1 MVKIT
6 NISCDNSYICRNYV
20 HASNELDVSNTFKF
34 VKQNTYI
41 YGSRTAALQK
51 YCYKQSNK
59 CNCIQSNTANITDWI
74 LLKVD
79 ALLTLKVIIYKSSG
93 KRDIFM
99 ELNLGFELVLGLFWA
114 CFGLVLGLFRVCFEL
129 VGSAENCP
137 T

>member
-79 ALLTLKVIIYKSSG
+79 ALLTLKVIIFKSSG
-93 KRDIFM
+93 KRGIFM
-99 ELNLGFELVLGLFWA
+99 ELKGTEGYDRLQLFTR
-114 CFGLVLGLFRVCFEL
+114 FTKPLFMNVRISQNFQ
-129 VGSAENCP
+129 
-137 T
+137 